1 MKIRNLLAGFVLAM
15 MVVFAGSFTTN
26 TVKADSCQT
35 CVDIY
40 NACAAQCNGNSICL
54 KQCKRD
60 YNECL
65 CGCGFDTPGCQ

>member
-1 MKIRNLLAGFVLAM
+1 MKIRNLLAGFVLSM
-15 MVVFAGSFTTN
+15 MVMFAGSFTTN
-26 TVKADSCQT
+26 TVKADSCQP

-40 NACAAQCNGNSICL
+40 NECASFCNGNSICL
-54 KQCKRD
+54 KQCKKD